1 MGSEPSARRPW
12 GPTAPRRFAGTPW
25 VPALAARCKHGPGP
39 GPAPAPVRLARSP
52 GAGKTAPFGGH
63 PSPVRGPPGLLA
75 RLPSLL
81 WCAAGPPSPPPWAW
95 GVVAVGPC
103 SATPRSAVPAR
114 GLVPRPRPGL
124 ARRAWPPV
132 GLPRR
137 CPPRLLRSPPCGL
150 VPAASGVCARVPAPA
165 GPPSAPVRA
174 PSGRPSSAPAGL
186 PSSGPPAGSP
196 PPAASACRA
205 GSRPSGGRFGRPPP
219 PRGVGGPPV
228 PRVGGAG
235 APSVWRSAPG
245 LLRCGAGAPAG
256 AACSSSGCCLSG
268 VSPLP
273 PPRSPSP
280 AGGGGGRRARRV
292 ASPPKGS
299 AFRGPLWAPPAPSG
313 RCPAGAA
320 PRR

>member
-1 MGSEPSARRPW
+1 MGSAPSARRPR
-12 GPTAPRRFAGTPW
+12 GPAAPRHFAGTLW

-39 GPAPAPVRLARSP
+39 GPAPAPVRLPRSKC
-52 GAGKTAPFGGH
+52 AGQTAPFGGH

-75 RLPSLL
+75 RLPSRL
-81 WCAAGPPSPPPWAW
+81 WCAAGPPSPPRG

-103 SATPRSAVPAR
+103 SATPRSAIRPVASSLGPVP
-114 GLVPRPRPGL
+114 GSLV
-124 ARRAWPPV
+124 
-132 GLPRR
+132 
-137 CPPRLLRSPPCGL
+137 
-150 VPAASGVCARVPAPA
+150 
-165 GPPSAPVRA
+165 GP
-174 PSGRPSSAPAGL
+174 GRPSASPAGV
-186 PSSGPPAGSP
+186 PPGSSAR
-196 PPAASACRA
+196 PPAASYLRPRGSALASPLRLARRRLRCGLPLVALPALRRA
-205 GSRPSGGRFGRPPP
+205 FRRRVRPPGP
-219 PRGVGGPPV
+219 PLRRPLRAVLAAVLVGVGSVGLLRPGALAGPRP
-228 PRVGGAG
+228 PLGGAG

-256 AACSSSGCCLSG
+256 AACCSSGCCRSG

-280 AGGGGGRRARRV
+280 AGGGGGHRAQRV